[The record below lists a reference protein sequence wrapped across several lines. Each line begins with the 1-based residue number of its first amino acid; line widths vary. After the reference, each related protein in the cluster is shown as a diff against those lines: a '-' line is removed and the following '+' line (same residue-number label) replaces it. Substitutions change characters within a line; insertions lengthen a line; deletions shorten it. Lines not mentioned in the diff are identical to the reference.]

1 MFCAVALILLPHAC
15 NRRVFGDVCLNCY
28 RDMHVKRGVSDMVF
42 GGARLC
48 GGPKSF
54 HSPAYRFGFLRHTDI
69 AKTSTSCQSF
79 VAPFCSSFCCGVPAP
94 HKDTTTQ
101 RLCCF
106 AS

>member
-28 RDMHVKRGVSDMVF
+28 RDMRVKRGVSDMVF

-69 AKTSTSCQSF
+69 AKLQRLVKVLWRRF
-79 VAPFCSSFCCGVPAP
+79 APRFAAEFPL
-94 HKDTTTQ
+94 KDTTTQ